1 MKLSIMLAA
10 IFTLCIS
17 NIMAQKE
24 TKPFSVGLGV
34 EAGAPQGAFSD
45 LYNLA
50 AGLTIRFSF
59 HAGPGFITLTTGAV
73 GYDPKTIVVGQKKKV
88 GLEIPVRAGYKYII
102 NHHFFVMGEAGYAEF
117 KSYFGQEGQLVSTS
131 TGSFIAGPS
140 VGVQF
145 NAFEISLRDELNFR
159 SGGGS
164 VIGLRLGFNF

>member
-10 IFTLCIS
+10 IFTLCVS

-24 TKPFSVGLGV
+24 TKAFSFGLGV

-45 LYNLA
+45 LYSLA
-50 AGLTIRFSF
+50 AGLTVRFSF

-164 VIGLRLGFNF
+164 VIGLRLGLNF